1 MNTKKGKLIVIDGSD
16 GSGKSTQ
23 TKLLV
28 EYLQKINSHTRHLK
42 FPRYETFYGE
52 VVAKFLRGEF
62 GNIDQVSPYLAS
74 ITYGMDR
81 LFARDEMNE
90 FLNDEGYLVLDRY
103 VPSNMGHQ
111 GAKFANEKERDAYLE
126 WDYKMEYEINKLPK
140 EDIVIYLY
148 VPYKEA
154 SKLREK
160 ETSKEYLKGKVKDI
174 HEADINHLIAAEKTY
189 LYLSEKYPHWVKIE
203 CMEKGNLLSIEKIHD
218 KVIEALQQRKIL

>member
-28 EYLQKINSHTRHLK
+28 EYLEKINPHTKHLK
-42 FPRYETFYGE
+42 FPRYETFFGK

-74 ITYGMDR
+74 MTYGADR
-81 LFARDEMNE
+81 AGAKDEMDK
-90 FLNDEGYLVLDRY
+90 FLKEKGFLVLDRY

-111 GAKFANEKERDAYLE
+111 GAKFSNDKDRDEYLE
-126 WDYKMEYEINKLPK
+126 WDYEMEYGINKLPK

-154 SKLREK
+154 IKLREK
-160 ETSKEYLKGKVKDI
+160 ETNKEYLKGKVKDI
-174 HEADINHLIAAEKTY
+174 HEEDINHLIAAEKTY
-189 LYLSEKYPHWVKIE
+189 LYLSKKYPHWVKIE
-203 CMEKGNLLSIEKIHD
+203 CIEKGKLLSIEDIHT
-218 KVIEALQQRKIL
+218 KVIQALKERNIL